1 MSSRRRQGEAHPKLL
16 PQPWIVHANVDTVEV
31 DVEAMCVEVE
41 AKGVDA
47 KAVEAVPG
55 KRAIPVAARV
65 SCGTLGRSRW
75 MRSGSLSEGSDVVRR
90 SADGGAWMY
99 WSSRIWWS
107 LHERRWGVSSTFAHG
122 IAEKNSPRLEDVLEL
137 VAQPLQPPAE

>member
-1 MSSRRRQGEAHPKLL
+1 MRDFLDMAVAVISRSVGRRGSVGLSSRRRQGEAHPKLL

-55 KRAIPVAARV
+55 KRAIPVEIGRASCRERV
-65 SCGTLGRSRW
+65 S
-75 MRSGSLSEGSDVVRR
+75 
-90 SADGGAWMY
+90 
-99 WSSRIWWS
+99 
-107 LHERRWGVSSTFAHG
+107 
-122 IAEKNSPRLEDVLEL
+122 
-137 VAQPLQPPAE
+137 